1 MGWLKDN
8 FDEMHLYVNKSEL
21 LVKDIIWGISWIGG
35 IYAISKTTDKQALS
49 SAYLIFSL
57 SLLMEFGM
65 KIKGKKHWFS
75 RVIDGAFCVAIICI
89 LLMAI
94 TALVGAPLCGNHYNV
109 MFNISI
115 GIMIFMLIDFLV
127 TWIEPDA
134 KQLDV
139 KEKEEDMKIEDKVG
153 VFEKKLYS
161 GCLGDINKG
170 DDNNE

>member
-1 MGWLKDN
+1 
-8 FDEMHLYVNKSEL
+8 
-21 LVKDIIWGISWIGG
+21 
-35 IYAISKTTDKQALS
+35 
-49 SAYLIFSL
+49 
-57 SLLMEFGM
+57 M

-109 MFNISI
+109 MYNISI

>member
-1 MGWLKDN
+1 
-8 FDEMHLYVNKSEL
+8 
-21 LVKDIIWGISWIGG
+21 
-35 IYAISKTTDKQALS
+35 
-49 SAYLIFSL
+49 
-57 SLLMEFGM
+57 MEFGM

-139 KEKEEDMKIEDKVG
+139 KEKGRRYEDRR
-153 VFEKKLYS
+153 
-161 GCLGDINKG
+161 
-170 DDNNE
+170 